1 MVASEFGVRKV
12 MGGRRGHGLVLW
24 RQRSKVLNR
33 LYSYK
38 G

>member
-12 MGGRRGHGLVLW
+12 MGGRRGHGLVWW
-24 RQRSKVLNR
+24 RQRSKFLNR